1 VALSLISR
9 AALVG
14 LGLLLVAAGCQDD
27 AGDPAGVTNPPGP
40 GGGEGG
46 FGGSMGGTG
55 VSPWA
60 GRDGASLDFPARA
73 DGGQDDSP
81 DADPA
86 SFNCPEAPTAYLLS
100 FADPFTMNEGSA
112 TELLAQA
119 GFNVQPL
126 PLDRNPAELD
136 GVIFFGSFVSEHP
149 AYGEYVKRN
158 AVNLYTFVDRANM
171 LVQLSQAD
179 QREASPPFLPSTKNA
194 RRHDLDLGK
203 LYAFKPQSPL
213 LKDVPVGADRYLTWQ
228 FPQLG
233 WETFASQGGFEVVLA
248 GGSNAAN
255 AALMEGAYG
264 QGRIILAAMAPD
276 KPVGA
281 GPDRDQF
288 NQAFFRNLFQQARD
302 VCRRQAPPLEPT
314 PSSSQPA
321 FGEGGFMLAVL
332 PDTQVYSLLYPGIYT
347 AQTAWIA
354 SHIQERRIP
363 YVLHL
368 GDIVDTNT
376 HLEWRRAA
384 QAMSLLE
391 GLVPYALSTGNH
403 DYGPAGNA
411 ANRDTLLNQY
421 FSYERTAAWPTFGG
435 AYEVGKLDN
444 TYHLF
449 TAGGR
454 DYIIISLEWG
464 PRDQVITWADQIM
477 AQNPTRFGILITHAY
492 LNNNDRRYDHTD
504 TMNPQAFIPQ
514 QYGTAGGVNDGE
526 QLWQKLVRKYPFVMV
541 LNGHVLGDGTGY
553 RADVTDRGNTCH
565 QMLSNYQFR
574 NLGGEGYMRLL
585 EFLEDAKTV
594 RVYTYS
600 PLYDSFLNEP
610 DQSYTFTLDV
620 GMRP

>member
-1 VALSLISR
+1 VPLSLPLRALVPLGLSLIL
-9 AALVG
+9 A
-14 LGLLLVAAGCQDD
+14 AAGCQDD
-27 AGDPAGVTNPPGP
+27 AGDPAGATVPPPG
-40 GGGEGG
+40 GSGGG
-46 FGGSMGGTG
+46 FGGTGGTSG
-55 VSPWA
+55 MSPWA
-60 GRDGASLDFPARA
+60 GRDAATFDFATRT
-73 DGGQDDSP
+73 DGGQDDTP

-86 SFNCPEAPTAYLLS
+86 SFNCPEVPTAYLLA

-112 TELLAQA
+112 ADLLARA
-119 GFNVQPL
+119 GFDVQPL
-126 PLDRNPAELD
+126 PLDRNPADLQ

-149 AYGEYVKRN
+149 AYGDYVTRN
-158 AVNLYTFVDRANM
+158 AVNLYTFVDKANL

-179 QREASPPFLPSTKNA
+179 QREASPPFLPSTKTA
-194 RRHDLDLGK
+194 RRHDLDLAK
-203 LYAFKPQSPL
+203 LYAFHPESPL
-213 LKDVPVGADRYLTWQ
+213 LKDVPVGPDRFLAWQ
-228 FPQLG
+228 FPQVG
-233 WETFASQGGFEVVLA
+233 WETFSSQGGFEVVLA
-248 GGSNAAN
+248 GGGNAAN
-255 AALMEGAYG
+255 PALMEGAYG
-264 QGRIILAAMAPD
+264 QGRIVLAAMAPD
-276 KPVGA
+276 KPIGA
-281 GPDRDQF
+281 GPERDQF
-288 NQAFFRNLFQQARD
+288 NEAFFRNLYTLARD
-302 VCRRQAPPLEPT
+302 TCRRQAHALDIT
-314 PSSSQPA
+314 PSSAQPNFA
-321 FGEGGFMLAVL
+321 EGSFMLAVL

-354 SHIQERRIP
+354 SHVQDRRIP

-376 HLEWRRAA
+376 HLEWQRAA

-391 GLVPYALSTGNH
+391 GVVPYVLATGNH

-454 DYIIISLEWG
+454 DYIVISLEWG

-504 TMNPQAFIPQ
+504 TVNPQAFIPQ

-526 QLWQKLVRKYPFVMV
+526 QLWQKLVRKYPFVMT

-553 RADVTDRGNTCH
+553 LASVTDRGNTCH

-585 EFLEDAKTV
+585 EFLEDGTTV

-600 PLYDSFLNEP
+600 PLYDSFMQEM
-610 DQSYTFTLDV
+610 DQSYTFKLDV
-620 GMRP
+620 GLKP

>member
-1 VALSLISR
+1 M
-9 AALVG
+9 AA
-14 LGLLLVAAGCQDD
+14 LGLLLAAGCHDD
-27 AGDPAGVTNPPGP
+27 SGSPDGVTFPPGP
-40 GGGEGG
+40 AGGGGG
-46 FGGSMGGTG
+46 FGTGGTSG
-55 VSPWA
+55 MSPWA
-60 GRDGASLDFPARA
+60 GRDGGSLDFAARA
-73 DGGQDDSP
+73 DATDTP
-81 DADPA
+81 DVDPA
-86 SFNCPEAPTAYLLS
+86 SFNCPEVPTAYLLS
-100 FADPFTMNEGSA
+100 FADPYTMNEGSA
-112 TELLAQA
+112 AELLAQA
-119 GFNVQPL
+119 GFDVQPL
-126 PLDRNPAELD
+126 PLDRDPRELR
-136 GVIFFGSFVSEHP
+136 GVIVFGSFVSERP
-149 AYGEYVKRN
+149 DYAAYVQRN
-158 AVNLYTFVDRANM
+158 AANLYTFVDAANM

-179 QREASPPFLPSTKNA
+179 QREASPPFLPSTKTA
-194 RRHDLDLGK
+194 RRHDLDLGR
-203 LYAFKPQSPL
+203 LYAFNPQSAL
-213 LKDVPVGADRYLTWQ
+213 LEGVPVGPDRYLTWQ

-233 WETFASQGGFEVVLA
+233 WETFASQGGFEVALA
-248 GGSNAAN
+248 GGAN
-255 AALMEGAYG
+255 GANPSLMEGAYG
-264 QGRIILAAMAPD
+264 QGRIVLAAMAPD

-288 NQAFFRNLFQQARD
+288 NQAFFRNLFQLARD
-302 VCRRQAPPLEPT
+302 TCRRQARELIIT
-314 PSSSQPA
+314 PSTQAPGFDQGS
-321 FGEGGFMLAVL
+321 FMLAVL

-354 SHIQERRIP
+354 SHIRDRRIP

-376 HLEWRRAA
+376 HLEWQRAS

-454 DYIIISLEWG
+454 DYIIMSLEWG
-464 PRDQVITWADQIM
+464 PRDQVIAWADQVM

-504 TMNPQAFIPQ
+504 GMNPQAFIPQ

-553 RADVTDRGNTCH
+553 LASVTDRGNTCH

-585 EFLEDAKTV
+585 EFLDDAKTV

-600 PLYDSFLNEP
+600 PLYDSFMQEP
-610 DQSYTFTLDV
+610 DQQFTFTLDV

>member
-1 VALSLISR
+1 MPHSLVSRRSGAVA
-9 AALVG
+9 
-14 LGLLLVAAGCQDD
+14 LGLLLAAAGCQDD
-27 AGDPAGVTNPPGP
+27 LGSPAGVTNPLPGP
-40 GGGEGG
+40 AGGGGG
-46 FGGSMGGTG
+46 FATGGTSG
-55 VSPWA
+55 TSPWA
-60 GRDGASLDFPARA
+60 GRDGASLDAPLRA
-73 DGGQDDSP
+73 DASGDTP
-81 DADPA
+81 DVDPA
-86 SFNCPEAPTAYLLS
+86 SFNCPEVPTAYLMS
-100 FADPFTMNEGSA
+100 FADPYTMNEGSA
-112 TELLAQA
+112 AQLLAQA
-119 GFNVQPL
+119 GFDVQPL
-126 PLDRNPAELD
+126 PLDRNPTELR
-136 GVIFFGSFVSEHP
+136 GVIVFGSFASEHP
-149 AYGEYVKRN
+149 AYADYVQRN
-158 AVNLYTFVDRANM
+158 AANLYTFVDAANM

-179 QREASPPFLPSTKNA
+179 QREASPPFLPSTKTA
-194 RRHDLDLGK
+194 RRHDLDLGR
-203 LYAFKPQSPL
+203 LYAYNPASAL
-213 LKDVPVGADRYLTWQ
+213 LEGVSVGPDRFLTWS

-248 GGSNAAN
+248 GGAN
-255 AALMEGAYG
+255 GANPSLMEGAYG
-264 QGRIILAAMAPD
+264 QGRIVLAAMAPD

-288 NQAFFRNLFQQARD
+288 NEAFFRNLFKLARD
-302 VCRRQAPPLEPT
+302 VCRRQARELIIT
-314 PSSSQPA
+314 PSTQIPG
-321 FGEGGFMLAVL
+321 FDEGSFMLAVL

-354 SHIQERRIP
+354 SHIRDRRIP

-376 HLEWRRAA
+376 HLEWQRAS

-391 GLVPYALSTGNH
+391 GLVPYALATGNH

-454 DYIIISLEWG
+454 DYILFALEWG
-464 PRDQVITWADQIM
+464 PRDQVIAWADQIM

-504 TMNPQAFIPQ
+504 TVNPQAFIPQ
-514 QYGTAGGVNDGE
+514 QYGTVGGVNDGE
-526 QLWQKLVRKYPFVMV
+526 QLWQKLIRKHPFVMV

-553 RADVTDRGNTCH
+553 LASVTDRGNTCH

-574 NLGGEGYMRLL
+574 NLGGEGYMRLV
-585 EFLEDAKTV
+585 EFLDDAKTV

-600 PLYDSFLNEP
+600 PLYDSFMQDP
-610 DQSYTFTLDV
+610 DQQFTFTLDV